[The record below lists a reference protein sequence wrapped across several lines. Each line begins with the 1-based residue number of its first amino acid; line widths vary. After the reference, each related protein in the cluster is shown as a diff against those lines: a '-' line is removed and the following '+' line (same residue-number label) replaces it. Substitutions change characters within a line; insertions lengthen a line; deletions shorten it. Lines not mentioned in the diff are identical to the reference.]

1 MRLNKIIN
9 TKHKAQLVVLI
20 DPDKFNPKLIKL
32 AAKSK
37 VGFFLIGGSELK
49 KNNISKVVSQIKKLS
64 KKQVFI
70 FPGNEK
76 QICKNADGL
85 LLLSLI
91 SGRNPEFLI
100 GKHVKAASTIKKL
113 KLKSLPVGYI
123 LIDGNRTSTTQKV
136 TNTKALPSSN
146 TKLIIDTAI
155 AGELLG
161 LKAIYL
167 EAGSGAKTQV
177 NVKIITS
184 VKKNISI
191 PLFVGGGIDSA
202 LKAKQA
208 IKAGAN
214 FIVVGNA
221 LEKNLYLLSDIEKA
235 FK

>member
-1 MRLNKIIN
+1 MNLSKIIN
-9 TKHKAQLVVLI
+9 TNRKSQLVVLV
-20 DPDKFNPKLIKL
+20 DPDKFNPKLIDL

-37 VGFFLIGGSELK
+37 IAFFLVGGSELK
-49 KNNISKVVSQIKKLS
+49 KNNISKVVTQIKRKS
-64 KKQVFI
+64 KKPVLI

-91 SGRNPEFLI
+91 SGRNAEFLI
-100 GKHVKAASTIKKL
+100 GKHVKAAPAIKKN

-123 LIDGNRTSTTQKV
+123 LIDGDRTSTTEKV
-136 TNTKALPSSN
+136 TNTTAISTS
-146 TKLIIDTAI
+146 KLATDTAI

-177 NVKIITS
+177 KSNIIKS
-184 VKKNISI
+184 VKRNINI
-191 PLFVGGGIDSA
+191 PLFVGGGIDSVA
-202 LKAKQA
+202 KAKLA

-214 FIVVGNA
+214 FVVVGNA
-221 LEKNLYLLSDIEKA
+221 LEKNLYLLSKIEKA